1 MLHVLGIT
9 TLMLGAYLLVSGA
22 CMPAM
27 PHAATTADDDGACRR
42 EIGCTL
48 VAIGL
53 LALIA

>member
-27 PHAATTADDDGACRR
+27 PHAATTADDGACRR